1 MRLKWRQK
9 MFSWLKTSGRKKTCP
24 EKNLIASR
32 GVLPLSII
40 LFFFLGLGVCVLLL
54 TQVHLKV
61 GGLRRNLRLTN
72 YAAEN
77 GLKMGYLFLL
87 EKLQSSPWPLSLSES
102 ETEFILSNSLSSD
115 KSLWLFR
122 QHLGLDFPVFLESS
136 WKSMAWKS
144 KLSFEPK
151 TIESPGCY
159 ILAVAEFRLEAEGKI
174 MPFFQRAKGEFLL
187 DAVLVAGYLPLPLFP
202 CLLEKSLSLSEQEEY
217 LKLIEIIPP
226 SAIISNLALRPFF
239 SQEKTISRDTIPFLE
254 KGLKIRLFEP
264 DSINTLVLRQA
275 LGLEISREPIPEGVY
290 LIHDDIGLGGVFV
303 QGSLDELLL
312 VVDGPYQ
319 VLFFRQGENT
329 WELRFNP
336 SLGQTIFSSPGKSL
350 VYEGLPNG
358 IILVNGAIASLGEG
372 EAGLS
377 GEVHLATREPQPCL
391 IPGAKLT
398 LVASGE
404 VNIVSPLTLSSFNLE
419 PGIPY
424 LRQRQT
430 QLVVFSSGKD
440 LITQEEMQAGLNLE
454 IRRVEEVVVEADL
467 IALGNGF
474 QMKGRDKTLVIKG
487 SLQTTEIN
495 PNSNRIK
502 IIPHENPYLLAK
514 EPEGLPL
521 TSRPLSV
528 IIQLKP
534 TRWIDN
540 AKGQ

>member
-1 MRLKWRQK
+1 
-9 MFSWLKTSGRKKTCP
+9 MFSWLKTSGRRKACP

-40 LFFFLGLGVCVLLL
+40 LFFFFGLGVCVLLL

-87 EKLQSSPWPLSLSES
+87 EKLQSSPWPLPLSES
-102 ETEFILSNSLSSD
+102 ETEFILNNSTSSD
-115 KSLWLFR
+115 KFLWLFSR
-122 QHLGLDFPVFLESS
+122 HLGLDFPIFLESS
-136 WKSMAWKS
+136 WKSMTWKS

-151 TIESPGCY
+151 AIESLGHF
-159 ILAVAEFRLEAEGKI
+159 ILAAAEFKVEAEGKI
-174 MPFFQRAKGEFLL
+174 IPFFQRAKGEFLL

-202 CLLEKSLSLSEQEEY
+202 CLLEKSLGLSEQEVY
-217 LKLIEIIPP
+217 LMLIEIIPP

-275 LGLEISREPIPEGVY
+275 LGLEISREPVPEGVY

-303 QGSLDELLL
+303 QGNLDELFL
-312 VVDGPYQ
+312 VVDGPCQ

-404 VNIVSPLTLSSFNLE
+404 VNIVSPLTLSSFSLE

-440 LITQEEMQAGLNLE
+440 LITQEEVQAGLNLE
-454 IRRVEEVVVEADL
+454 IRGGEEVVVEADL
-467 IALGNGF
+467 VALGNGF

-487 SLQTTEIN
+487 SLQATEIN